1 MDHGSGGMMSEQDMQ
16 ALMNATGAEFDRLFL
31 TQMVAHHTG
40 AVEMA
45 QTEAAEG
52 RNSGAL
58 GMAESIRDS
67 QSAEIAEMEQLLDE
81 LGG

>member
-1 MDHGSGGMMSEQDMQ
+1 
-16 ALMNATGAEFDRLFL
+16 
-31 TQMVAHHTG
+31 
-40 AVEMA
+40 MA

-58 GMAESIRDS
+58 EMAESIRDS
-67 QSAEIAEMEQLLDE
+67 QSAEIAEIAEMEQLLAE

>member
-1 MDHGSGGMMSEQDMQ
+1 
-16 ALMNATGAEFDRLFL
+16 
-31 TQMVAHHTG
+31 
-40 AVEMA
+40 MA

-67 QSAEIAEMEQLLDE
+67 QSAEIAEMEQLLTE
-81 LGG
+81 LDG

>member
-1 MDHGSGGMMSEQDMQ
+1 MRQGRGGPP
-16 ALMNATGAEFDRLFL
+16 ALGRVGRL
-31 TQMVAHHTG
+31 TSSAQRGTRSWRHDC

-58 GMAESIRDS
+58 EMAESIRDS
-67 QSAEIAEMEQLLDE
+67 QSAEIAEIAEMEQLLAE